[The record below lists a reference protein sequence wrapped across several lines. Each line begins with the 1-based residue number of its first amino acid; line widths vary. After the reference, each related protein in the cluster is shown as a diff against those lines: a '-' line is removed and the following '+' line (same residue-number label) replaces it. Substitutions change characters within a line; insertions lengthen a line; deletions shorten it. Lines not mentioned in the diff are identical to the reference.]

1 MRPVPPGMPCHPAH
15 ASLTPR
21 ARARRPLEP
30 FEEEALREWEWHF
43 KMKYERLGALIV
55 DDGSAGGGADGGAVD
70 EAAPAP
76 SDAAPREAE
85 LVDGWRTVRA

>member
-1 MRPVPPGMPCHPAH
+1 MRPVPPDMPRRPSR

-55 DDGSAGGGADGGAVD
+55 DGDSAGGGADGGAAD
-70 EAAPAP
+70 GAAPAR
-76 SDAAPREAE
+76 SDASPREAE

>member
-1 MRPVPPGMPCHPAH
+1 MPCHPAR
-15 ASLTPR
+15 ALPTPR

-76 SDAAPREAE
+76 SDAASREAE